1 MANETLSA
9 STPARKHDRPL
20 FLNTWFWVFVVCIS
34 AAVTASL
41 DGITVQPAVA
51 GALSYAAPQAEAAL
65 LSAEQNSTPAL
76 SLLDDAVSAEQK
88 SGALTLTG
96 TIQNHS
102 TRDYSYAQV
111 NFNLYDANG
120 NQIGTASDCTN
131 NLKPS
136 TNWNFNATA
145 FDSQSR
151 AASYELADIICW

>member
-1 MANETLSA
+1 MANETRSA
-9 STPARKHDRPL
+9 STPAHRHDRPL
-20 FLNTWFWVFVVCIS
+20 FLNSWFWVFVVCIC
-34 AAVTASL
+34 AAVTSTF
-41 DGITVQPAVA
+41 DGAAVQPAVT

-65 LSAEQNSTPAL
+65 LTAEQGNVPAL

-88 SGALTLTG
+88 SGALTLSG

-102 TRDYSYAQV
+102 ARDYSYAQV

-120 NQIGTASDCTN
+120 NQIGTASDCIS

-136 TNWNFNATA
+136 TIWNFSATA

>member
-41 DGITVQPAVA
+41 DGITVQPAVT
-51 GALSYAAPQAEAAL
+51 GALSYAAPQSEAAL
-65 LSAEQNSTPAL
+65 L
-76 SLLDDAVSAEQK
+76 SAEQK

-102 TRDYSYAQV
+102 ARDYSYAQV